1 MIVLN
6 GLEKQFGAKVI
17 YDRINGAINPANR
30 TGLVGPNGAGKT
42 MLMRIIM
49 GEETA
54 DRGEVTMPSDL
65 RLGYLPQEM
74 NFDEAITPLSLALA
88 PFLHLQDLEARLEQL
103 YAAGDHHGSAALDEY
118 ARLKAEQD
126 LHGGFGALESRAKA
140 IMAGLGIPQDS
151 WDRPLSRLSGGFRM
165 RVVLAQLLLVNPDF
179 LLLDEPTNHLD
190 YDSLIWLEKFLQ
202 KFAGGML
209 IISHDR
215 DFLDRI
221 TDHTVELFN
230 GAMTD
235 YSGTVSGFLVWKEQQ
250 TSTEERRIKHIED
263 QIAKTQQFIDRFK
276 AKNTKAAQARSK
288 EKQLARLAAQ
298 MPEKRAVQRTARFS
312 IPPATPCGSVP
323 LKLDEVTVA
332 YDGNPVFERLSLS
345 VSRGDK
351 VAVIGPNGAGKS
363 TLLKACAGL
372 VVPQSGKV
380 VVGHNAQIR
389 YYSQHRIDQIDAQR
403 TLFDTIAGIVG
414 TRDTTFIQSLL
425 GAFLFSGDDVLKT
438 AGVLSGGE
446 KSRLSLAMIL
456 ANPGNVLLLDE
467 PTNHLDIQTVERL
480 ADALSAYDGTILLV
494 SHDEFFISRIANRV
508 VELRPGL
515 FRDFPGAPADYR
527 AYIEAGYLQSLEE
540 IAQRSAAEKESGDDE
555 EAKEERVRKRKER
568 TQLQRRIERTE
579 RDIDETEKELRSVR
593 IVLQDPAN
601 AANFQLL
608 HETQVRF
615 DALQHKHDTLIDL
628 WGKLQEEFG
637 GYEDVGE

>member
-1 MIVLN
+1 
-6 GLEKQFGAKVI
+6 
-17 YDRINGAINPANR
+17 
-30 TGLVGPNGAGKT
+30 
-42 MLMRIIM
+42 
-49 GEETA
+49 
-54 DRGEVTMPSDL
+54 
-65 RLGYLPQEM
+65 
-74 NFDEAITPLSLALA
+74 
-88 PFLHLQDLEARLEQL
+88 
-103 YAAGDHHGSAALDEY
+103 
-118 ARLKAEQD
+118 
-126 LHGGFGALESRAKA
+126 
-140 IMAGLGIPQDS
+140 
-151 WDRPLSRLSGGFRM
+151 
-165 RVVLAQLLLVNPDF
+165 
-179 LLLDEPTNHLD
+179 
-190 YDSLIWLEKFLQ
+190 
-202 KFAGGML
+202 
-209 IISHDR
+209 
-215 DFLDRI
+215 
-221 TDHTVELFN
+221 
-230 GAMTD
+230 
-235 YSGTVSGFLVWKEQQ
+235 
-250 TSTEERRIKHIED
+250 
-263 QIAKTQQFIDRFK
+263 
-276 AKNTKAAQARSK
+276 
-288 EKQLARLAAQ
+288 
-298 MPEKRAVQRTARFS
+298 
-312 IPPATPCGSVP
+312 
-323 LKLDEVTVA
+323 
-332 YDGNPVFERLSLS
+332 
-345 VSRGDK
+345 
-351 VAVIGPNGAGKS
+351 
-363 TLLKACAGL
+363 
-372 VVPQSGKV
+372 
-380 VVGHNAQIR
+380 VGHNAQIR